1 MMELQGAI
9 GLAQLAKLDSM
20 IAAQKKTKIALKEAA
35 SAIPGVQFRELVDE
49 AGDSATFFCFFLE
62 SRDHCQRVNK
72 VLAENKAGAINFG
85 ENTWHFYPRW
95 EHLLA
100 GSTVA
105 RSGWPFQEPG
115 GKRRVVYDPESLP
128 ASAELISRTL
138 VYPIPVKMSTE
149 RLAEMRA
156 ALQQAAKA

>member
-1 MMELQGAI
+1 
-9 GLAQLAKLDSM
+9 M
-20 IAAQKKTKIALKEAA
+20 IAAQKKTKAALKEAA

-49 AGDSATFFCFFLE
+49 AGDSATFCCFFLE
-62 SRDHCQRVNK
+62 SSDHCQRVNR

-100 GSTVA
+100 GATVA
-105 RSGWPFQEPG
+105 GSGWPFLEPG
-115 GKRRVVYDPESLP
+115 GKRRIMYDPQSLP
-128 ASAELISRTL
+128 ASADLINRTL
-138 VYPIPVKMSTE
+138 VYPIPVKMSAE